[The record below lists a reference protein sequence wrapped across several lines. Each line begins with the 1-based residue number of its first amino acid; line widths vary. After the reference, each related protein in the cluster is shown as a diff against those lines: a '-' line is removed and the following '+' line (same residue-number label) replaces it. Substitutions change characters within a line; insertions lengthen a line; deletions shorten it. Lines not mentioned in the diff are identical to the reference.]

1 MAMCFKPTKALH
13 RPVNLFFFLVFILCF
28 LKNVFCWQEVI
39 DRIVAV
45 VNDEIITLTDLNL
58 VETFGLYES
67 PKDKPAGDMQRHIL
81 DQLISQKLVVQLTS
95 EGIMLEE
102 EEIESA
108 LSDIIQRMEPGEAER
123 ALIRFGLDWDDLKGY
138 LREMLLYQKIISS
151 RFDQSVIVRLAEIEV
166 YYEQI
171 YIPGQRNKGLE
182 PEPLTEMLDNI
193 EKEIKREKIE
203 TQVHEWINNLKRE
216 ANIQILI
223 S

>member
-1 MAMCFKPTKALH
+1 MCFKPTKALN
-13 RPVNLFFFLVFILCF
+13 RSVNLFFFLVFVLCS
-28 LKNVFCWQEVI
+28 LKNVSGWQEVV

-45 VNDEIITLTDLNL
+45 VNDEVITLTDLNL
-58 VETFGLYES
+58 VKTFGLYEG
-67 PKDKPAGDMQRHIL
+67 PKDEQTGDIQRHIL
-81 DQLISQKLVVQLTS
+81 DQLISQKLVIQLTS
-95 EGIMLEE
+95 EDIILEE
-102 EEIESA
+102 EEIELA
-108 LSDIIQRMEPGEAER
+108 LSNIIQWMEPGEAER

-138 LREMLLYQKIISS
+138 LHEMLLYQKIISR
-151 RFDQSVIVRLAEIEV
+151 RFDQSVIVRLEEIEI

-182 PEPLTEMLDNI
+182 PEPLTEMLDQI

-216 ANIQILI
+216 ANIQIKI